1 MLCNPKSEVKTLNKE
16 EFGKAVGD
24 AFSKALQFIIDGF
37 KNMDF
42 KSFFDEFVKLIKS
55 VL

>member
-1 MLCNPKSEVKTLNKE
+1 MSKE
-16 EFGKAVGD
+16 EFGKAVSQ
-24 AFSKALQFIIDGF
+24 AFSQVLQFIVDGF

-42 KSFFDEFVKLIKS
+42 KAFFDEFVKLVKA

>member
-1 MLCNPKSEVKTLNKE
+1 MSKE
-16 EFGKAVGD
+16 DFGKAVSQT
-24 AFSKALQFIIDGF
+24 FSQVLQFIVDGF

-42 KSFFDEFVKLIKS
+42 KSFFDEFVKLVKA

>member
-1 MLCNPKSEVKTLNKE
+1 MSKE
-16 EFGKAVGD
+16 DFGKAVSQ
-24 AFSKALQFIIDGF
+24 AFSQVLQFIVDGF

-42 KSFFDEFVKLIKS
+42 KAFFDEFVKLIKA

>member
-1 MLCNPKSEVKTLNKE
+1 MSKE
-16 EFGKAVGD
+16 DFGKAVGE
-24 AFSKALQFIIDGF
+24 AFSQVLQFIVNGF

-42 KSFFDEFVKLIKS
+42 KAFFDEFVKLIKA

>member
-1 MLCNPKSEVKTLNKE
+1 MSKE
-16 EFGKAVGD
+16 DFGKAVGQ
-24 AFSKALQFIIDGF
+24 AFSQVLQFIVDGF

-42 KSFFDEFVKLIKS
+42 KSFFEEFIQLIKA